1 MEAIIN
7 TRPLTYV
14 HEDFQS
20 SFVLTPSHFLTG
32 SYNNAIPFDTDDSDE
47 YIPKLDSAQELLVY
61 WRKNQ
66 KQLQMFWKSWIQDYL
81 LNLRE
86 TLPLNHKGPR
96 SQVLR
101 QPQIGKI
108 VLVKNEHIP
117 RRAWKLAKVDEL
129 ILSRDNQVRSVKLQL
144 PNKGILDR
152 PISHLYPLEIPSVV
166 NNNDPLT
173 IEASPGADIDDQ
185 QKHGRRKAAINAHRK
200 ITEQLRTDA
209 VIVSFSVCQECH
221 EENTD

>member
-1 MEAIIN
+1 MTCRNGQESLKKGNGPESILYWDKLITLLTEVEAIIN

-101 QPQIGKI
+101 QPQIGEI

-117 RRAWKLAKVDEL
+117 RRAWKLAKVKEL
-129 ILSRDNQVRSVKLQL
+129 ILSRDNQVRSVKL
-144 PNKGILDR
+144 
-152 PISHLYPLEIPSVV
+152 
-166 NNNDPLT
+166 
-173 IEASPGADIDDQ
+173 
-185 QKHGRRKAAINAHRK
+185 
-200 ITEQLRTDA
+200 
-209 VIVSFSVCQECH
+209 
-221 EENTD
+221 